1 MRKLILNS
9 MMVLSLSS
17 FIISCNDDDENMMM
31 NTVERTLTI
40 ENVVASKDF
49 VQSGAFF
56 GEGSETVD
64 APVVLP
70 GQSIS
75 FKFNAGKGQKLMFA
89 TMYGASKDWFFAPE
103 NPGINLYDNSGN
115 AITGDVSAQVK
126 LWDNGSKTN
135 DTGETENNLVA
146 MVSGVNAADLMK
158 LMLDYNAER
167 SEFTLTITNTSGGTM
182 NETPFSPGVWAVSN
196 VLGGNLLNEKPLYE
210 AGKTTNPE
218 ITAIAEGGNV
228 EPMKAKLDNNTGII
242 TGLSPAIVLVYE
254 GNTNPLFMVGQKD
267 KGNGL
272 KELAQTGNTE
282 VLKQYFEEN
291 SVNVKKVFVI
301 GNAPIG
307 PGQMVSVQIEA
318 EENQKIAVATMFGYS
333 NDWFY
338 ANKDGISLDVNDVTS
353 QFKLY
358 DNGTAKD
365 QFPGAGNSQ
374 GLFGGMPIPESKN
387 IGEVNV
393 SYTLPSVSNV
403 IKVTLN

>member
-228 EPMKAKLDNNTGII
+228 APMKTKLDANTSII

-254 GNTNPLFMVGQKD
+254 GDTNPLFMVGQKD

-291 SVNVKKVFVI
+291 NGNVKKVYVI
-301 GNAPIG
+301 GNAPLG
-307 PGQMVSVQIEA
+307 PGQMANVKIDA
-318 EENQKIAVATMFGYS
+318 NENQK
-333 NDWFY
+333 
-338 ANKDGISLDVNDVTS
+338 
-353 QFKLY
+353 KL
-358 DNGTAKD
+358 
-365 QFPGAGNSQ
+365 S
-374 GLFGGMPIPESKN
+374 
-387 IGEVNV
+387 
-393 SYTLPSVSNV
+393 
-403 IKVTLN
+403 